1 MLTLNDL
8 LSLEGVDPA
17 RTLLLRHTKSGVDML
32 STWRANR
39 SIVEDYQSRQRPGLF
54 ANASHAVCLIP
65 DGAGREIFGGV
76 YVVGGHRPETLGDF
90 EPLSGRTPDG
100 SGEYHVH
107 DLTRLD
113 DFRRYE
119 DRLVVDWTTIGAPGP
134 SRSWK
139 QWAGRN
145 PKPVVEITDQTEP
158 PFPGFTTFAH
168 PVDELDMLP
177 RSWREVLR
185 STCGVY
191 LLTDEAGQQYVGSA
205 KGAEGFLGR
214 WQSYRE
220 GRAGGNLGLASHA
233 VGRFRVTVLRTF
245 DPSTPDITVE
255 AEESAWKTK
264 LGSRER
270 GLNRN

>member
-1 MLTLNDL
+1 MAEIDQPLFFNDVISTSSSGVSIETEPL
-8 LSLEGVDPA
+8 LLAGLVSHPPAWEGAPPLLVDPQ
-17 RTLLLRHTKSGVDML
+17 RWGIPVSRSG
-32 STWRANR
+32 
-39 SIVEDYQSRQRPGLF
+39 
-54 ANASHAVCLIP
+54 
-65 DGAGREIFGGV
+65 EISV
-76 YVVGGHRPETLGDF
+76 SVVIYVVGGHRPEALGDF

-107 DLTRLD
+107 ELTPLD
-113 DFRRYE
+113 DFRGYE

-168 PVDELDMLP
+168 AVDELDLLP

-185 STCGVY
+185 CTCGVY
-191 LLTDEAGQQYVGSA
+191 LLTDEDGQQYVGSA

-245 DPSTPDITVE
+245 DPSTPDITIE